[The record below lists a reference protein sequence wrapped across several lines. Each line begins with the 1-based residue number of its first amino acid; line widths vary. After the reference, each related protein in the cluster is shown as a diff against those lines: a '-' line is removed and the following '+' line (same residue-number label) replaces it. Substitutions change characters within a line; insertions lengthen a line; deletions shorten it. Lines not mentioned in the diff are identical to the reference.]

1 MSKFI
6 PLILVCAVAFA
17 PIATH
22 AAGLVK
28 CDPSVI
34 GSCDICALLRT
45 IDGLVKTVLG
55 LAFVGLTALTAF
67 AAYKMAMSEGDPKA
81 FKDAWDGILKG
92 IVGIVIMFSA
102 WLIIATVIRF
112 FARADSPI
120 QFWNEIQCIPMEQG
134 TPPSTYTCTNITG
147 QQCGPTTQ
155 GCHYGYGSGTCPAGE
170 VCCKSTQ
177 PPPPPG
183 CIADGLC
190 KTSSESC
197 CNVTNHIDSNC
208 TTQIMCGP
216 PTSNCIAD
224 GQCKTSLKSC
234 CSAVTHT
241 DSSCPGPRIKCG
253 PVPPPP
259 PVCDPEG
266 TIKLCSVINCCP
278 GLTKAPGTYGNCRCV
293 ASP

>member
-67 AAYKMAMSEGDPKA
+67 AAYKMAMSKGDPKA

-92 IVGIVIMFSA
+92 IIGIVIMFSA

-134 TPPSTYTCTNITG
+134 TPSSGTSACSPSGTVDVCTSLN
-147 QQCGPTTQ
+147 CCQ
-155 GCHYGYGSGTCPAGE
+155 GLTEVPGMYGYC
-170 VCCKSTQ
+170 
-177 PPPPPG
+177 
-183 CIADGLC
+183 
-190 KTSSESC
+190 
-197 CNVTNHIDSNC
+197 
-208 TTQIMCGP
+208 
-216 PTSNCIAD
+216 
-224 GQCKTSLKSC
+224 QCM
-234 CSAVTHT
+234 
-241 DSSCPGPRIKCG
+241 
-253 PVPPPP
+253 
-259 PVCDPEG
+259 
-266 TIKLCSVINCCP
+266 
-278 GLTKAPGTYGNCRCV
+278 
-293 ASP
+293 